1 MRLWNTLPEPVKMS
15 RAKVAAERLKSERM
29 PVTGAAVAAML
40 GTTDRTGRNYLAKL
54 NAA

>member
-1 MRLWNTLPEPVKMS
+1 MS
-15 RAKVAAERLKSERM
+15 RVKAATERLRAEGK
-29 PVTGAAVAAML
+29 PITGASLAGML